1 MKLRYY
7 LRGLGIGILMTVV
20 ILTIAGVGKETMT
33 DEEIKARAKELGMVE
48 STVLSGMNTPASSE
62 EPEETATPEPS
73 KEPEDT
79 ASPENVA
86 VPENIETPETSEESD
101 ETTTLESSVESE
113 DSTDPKPSADQED
126 TVTPSPSEEPEAT
139 ATPKPSEEPEATVT
153 PAPSTG
159 TENVE
164 EQTVTIVISAGDS
177 SVSVSKDLE
186 AAGLVESASAYDKYL
201 CDNGYDRKIR
211 TGTFEIPVNADEE
224 EIAWIITHK
233 Q

>member
-20 ILTIAGVGKETMT
+20 ILTIAGAGKETMT

-48 STVLSGMNTPASSE
+48 STVLSGMHTPAPSE
-62 EPEETATPEPS
+62 EPVNTEPSAKPEATATPE
-73 KEPEDT
+73 
-79 ASPENVA
+79 
-86 VPENIETPETSEESD
+86 
-101 ETTTLESSVESE
+101 
-113 DSTDPKPSADQED
+113 
-126 TVTPSPSEEPEAT
+126 PSEEPEAT
-139 ATPKPSEEPEATVT
+139 ATPEPSEEPEATATPEPSEEPEATAIPEPSEKPEDTVT

-159 TENVE
+159 TESAE
-164 EQTVTIVISAGDS
+164 GATVTIVISAGDS

-186 AAGLVESASAYDKYL
+186 AAGLVESASVYDKYL

-211 TGTFEIPVNADEE
+211 IGTYEIPMGADEE

>member
-20 ILTIAGVGKETMT
+20 ILTIAGAGKETMT

-48 STVLSGMNTPASSE
+48 STVLSGMHTPAPSE
-62 EPEETATPEPS
+62 ETVNTEPSAKPEATATPE
-73 KEPEDT
+73 
-79 ASPENVA
+79 
-86 VPENIETPETSEESD
+86 
-101 ETTTLESSVESE
+101 
-113 DSTDPKPSADQED
+113 
-126 TVTPSPSEEPEAT
+126 PSEEPEAT
-139 ATPKPSEEPEATVT
+139 ATPEPSEEPEATATPEPSEEPEDTVT

-159 TENVE
+159 TESAE
-164 EQTVTIVISAGDS
+164 GATVTIVISAGDS

-186 AAGLVESASAYDKYL
+186 AAGLVESASVYDKYL

-211 TGTFEIPVNADEE
+211 IGTYELPMGADEE